1 MAEKPKRPLYLRML
15 EESAAGKS
23 RQPSVP
29 QRQAERFQIQTN
41 TQAWERGIPSRYR
54 AIDAKAHIMQRR
66 AFRNYNKSQELYNQV
81 PSLGRN
87 VGMVSPNFK
96 QATRLAKKSERQ
108 NAKAELYRMRST
120 AVNV

>member
-41 TQAWERGIPSRYR
+41 TQAWERGIPLRYR
-54 AIDAKAHIMQRR
+54 AIDAKTHIMQRR
-66 AFRNYNKSQELYNQV
+66 ADRNYNKSQALYDQV
-81 PSLGRN
+81 GSFGKK
-87 VGMVSPNFK
+87 VGMVSPNLN
-96 QATRLAKKSERQ
+96 QATKLAKKSVRQ

-120 AVNV
+120 AVDV